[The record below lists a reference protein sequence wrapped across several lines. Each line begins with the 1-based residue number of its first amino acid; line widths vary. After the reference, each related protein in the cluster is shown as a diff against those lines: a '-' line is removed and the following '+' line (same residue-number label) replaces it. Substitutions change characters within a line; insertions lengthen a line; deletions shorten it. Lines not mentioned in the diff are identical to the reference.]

1 MKNKDERILKYLDG
15 QMDPSQRKMF
25 EDELKSSDEL
35 RNIFDDYINLMQ
47 SVEDAK
53 KKNINSDYAETIL
66 PEFRK
71 RVDQKKYSR
80 RYTPLAYGLAI
91 AAIIIFI
98 LFITLPINKEEI
110 PLFADLSSEDI
121 NTKELDKL
129 FDEMA
134 TLELIST
141 YDDIKS
147 ADLDSIYLSYYSSE
161 VTESENKLENLFA
174 LNDLEYYEIEQI
186 LSEKELEIV
195 FNEIINSE
203 FY

>member
-35 RNIFDDYINLMQ
+35 RNIFDDYINLIQ

-110 PLFADLSSEDI
+110 PSFADISSEDI

-161 VTESENKLENLFA
+161 ITESENKLENLFA

-195 FNEIINSE
+195 FNEIINTE